1 MNTLARVFRRDD
13 LLLQGA
19 FVIGVLSLAMLIG
32 GTTGNPDRPVK
43 VNEVKEKLRTE
54 VLHTPAATEADR

>member
-1 MNTLARVFRRDD
+1 MNAMFRVFRRDD

-43 VNEVKEKLRTE
+43 MDEAKEKLRTE
-54 VLHTPAATEADR
+54 VLHSTAGTAETR